1 MKTLYLLFILLL
13 LSCGKLYASIERD
26 LLQHISTLPDSTKSD
41 TLLHW
46 VSLNYREKPDD
57 CLTLLSVVIEHSTKQ
72 NNAKNLSRAYSLSG
86 VIYKNKGEFSEA
98 LDFHHKSLK
107 INDSIG
113 LKNALATNY
122 NDIGIIYKTM
132 GEYHKALESYLLANS
147 LATELNL
154 KRGIVMTLNNIG
166 TIYEALNN
174 PNEAIAYYN
183 RSYRKAIEFG
193 IRDAEAIALNN
204 LGEVYANKGDGKT
217 ARRYFKE
224 TLAIDSETGD
234 KIGSVYSML
243 NIAATYIGQRNWDS
257 ARYFYQKS
265 DAIAKEL
272 NARQLLINVWAGY
285 TRLFEEKGDFKQA
298 LEASRLR
305 EKYQDSVYNESN
317 SLRIAEIEARFDAQ
331 KKDHE
336 IDMLKQEML
345 LNELKIRQHRADL
358 IAVTTILLMGSIL
371 IFFFYKRY
379 RARQQYL
386 FDQKLLRQKEAHL
399 AAIVETQEQE
409 RKRIA
414 KDLHDGVG
422 QVLSGVRLGMNQLVD
437 VIQTDEK
444 HKVKLKELS
453 TVIDSA
459 CTEVRSISHQ
469 MMPRI
474 LQEDGLIPAL
484 ADMLDKT
491 FRITEIQYDFEHYG
505 IESRFKESIEIGL
518 YRITQELVNN
528 IVKHSGATKV
538 NVQLFK
544 ASGILVLLVEDNGKG
559 FKMNIGKDKGIGL
572 MNISSRVETI
582 HGEFNLEPSPESGTL
597 ATIRIPIE

>member
-1 MKTLYLLFILLL
+1 MKIQQLLL
-13 LSCGKLYASIERD
+13 IILFLCISAAHASVEKN
-26 LLQHISTLPDSTKSD
+26 LLQHINNLPDSARSD

-46 VSLNYREKPDD
+46 ISANYREKPDE
-57 CLTLLSVVIEHSTKQ
+57 CQILLAYVIDHSQKL
-72 NNAKNLSRAYSLSG
+72 NNAHNLSRAYSLSG
-86 VIYKNKGEFSEA
+86 VIHKNKGDFSEA
-98 LDFHHKSLK
+98 LEYHHKSLN
-107 INDSIG
+107 INDSLG
-113 LKNALATNY
+113 LKHALATNY

-132 GEYHKALESYLLANS
+132 GEYDKALESYLLANS

-166 TIYEALNN
+166 TIYEALSKSND
-174 PNEAIAYYN
+174 AIVYYN
-183 RSYRKAIEFG
+183 RAYRKAIEFG

-204 LGEVYANKGDGKT
+204 LGEVYANKGDGKI
-217 ARRYFKE
+217 ARKYFKE

-243 NIAATYIGQRNWDS
+243 NIAATYIGQRAWDS
-257 ARYFYQKS
+257 AIYYYKQS
-265 DAIAKEL
+265 NTIAKEL
-272 NARQLLINVWAGY
+272 KAKQLLIHVWAGY
-285 TRLFEEKGDFKQA
+285 TKLYEEKGDFKLA
-298 LEASRLR
+298 LSASRTR
-305 EKYQDSVYNESN
+305 EMYKDSVYNENNLS
-317 SLRIAEIEARFDAQ
+317 RIAEIEASFETQ

-336 IDMLKQEML
+336 IAMLRQEML
-345 LNELKIRQHRADL
+345 VNELTIKQHRADRFAL
-358 IAVTTILLMGSIL
+358 IALLLMGSIL

-379 RARQQYL
+379 RSRQQYL

-399 AAIVETQEQE
+399 SAIVETQEQE

-422 QVLSGVRLGMNQLVD
+422 QMLSGVRLGMGQLVD
-437 VIQTDEK
+437 KIQTEEK
-444 HKVKLKELS
+444 HKGKLIELS
-453 TVIDSA
+453 EVLDAA

-474 LQEDGLIPAL
+474 LQEDGLVPAL

-491 FRITEIQYDFEHYG
+491 FRITDIEYDFEHFG
-505 IESRFKESIEIGL
+505 IENRFKENIEIGL
-518 YRITQELVNN
+518 YRIAQELINN

-538 NVQLFK
+538 NVQLFR
-544 ASGILVLLVEDNGKG
+544 AADVLVLLVEDNGKG
-559 FKMNIGKDKGIGL
+559 FNMGTNTGKGIGL

-597 ATIRIPIE
+597 ATIRIPIV